1 MTPLDPAT
9 APGLRWGIIGAG
21 NIAAKFTDAVT
32 RHTQSEVVAVGSR
45 SKAKAVQFAASNG
58 VAIGHEGY
66 DTLVQDPAV
75 EAVYVATPN
84 SEHLDHALLAI
95 EAGKPVLIEKPLCRN
110 AGEARQIAAAARAA
124 RVFAMEAMW
133 SRFLP
138 HMVELREVVA
148 SGQIGEVLHVHAEH
162 SQRFP
167 FDPRHRIYDRALGG
181 GALLDL
187 GVYAVAFVQD
197 LLGRPDRVATVG
209 ALTETGVDGHV
220 TLALDFGRRRQAS
233 VTTTLWGLSSISAT
247 VLGTEGRIEFAGP
260 FHRPTALTIHQ
271 RDGEIRTFDGHVP
284 NGFQFEVAEVATCV
298 SNGVVESDLL
308 SLDDSICILEIL
320 DEARRQVG
328 VRYPYG
334 DADD

>member
-1 MTPLDPAT
+1 MSPLDPAT

-21 NIAAKFTDAVT
+21 NIAAKFVDAVT

-45 SKAKAVQFAASNG
+45 SKAKAVQFAATNG
-58 VAIGHEGY
+58 VAIGYEGY

-75 EAVYVATPN
+75 QAIYVATPN

-95 EAGKPVLIEKPLCRN
+95 EAGKPVLIEKPLCRT
-110 AGEARQIAAAARAA
+110 AGEARQIAAAARGG

-162 SQRFP
+162 SQRIP
-167 FDPRHRIYDRALGG
+167 FDRRHRIYDKELGG

-187 GVYAVAFVQD
+187 GVYAVALVQD
-197 LLGRPDRVATVG
+197 LLGKPDRVAAVG
-209 ALTETGVDGHV
+209 SLTETGVDGHV

-233 VTTTLWGLSSISAT
+233 VSCTLWGLSGIPAS
-247 VLGTEGRIEFAGP
+247 VLGTDGRVEFAGP
-260 FHRPTALTIHQ
+260 FHRPTAITVHHG
-271 RDGEIRTFDGHVP
+271 DGNVRTFDGHVP

-298 SNGVVESDLL
+298 SNGVVESELL
-308 SLDDSICILEIL
+308 SLDDSISVLEIL

-328 VRYPYG
+328 VRYPQEHV
-334 DADD
+334 DD